1 RYRRWIIGAAILV
14 VALCIW
20 PLTRTSINPDLE
32 SYLPASMQS
41 KQNNR
46 LIEEIFGA
54 EEPILIVM
62 ESEDVLN
69 RSSLERIEQ
78 LDRAFS
84 MQPVFKR
91 VFSLFSVKEIRS
103 EEGMMVVD
111 PLIGSLPKSTDELE
125 LLRERIKGSDL
136 AYELVVSADFRYS
149 LIMLSSDK
157 SLDDVELLQIINQ
170 TLEKYPGDEKLRITG
185 QPVLRDEAS
194 NKIGR
199 DIMILL
205 PLGLLVMFVFLW
217 LSFRE
222 ARGVFLPISVV
233 IFSIVVSMALIPLF
247 GWELSIIGVL
257 IPIMML
263 AIANNYGVYF
273 IARYQDLN
281 AHNQNLSMP
290 QIVRKSFSYLFKPV
304 LFCGLT
310 TIVGILGLTTHLM
323 IPARQMG
330 VVTGLGIAFALAASL
345 LFVPAVLSLMKKGKP
360 HQDLSGKPNGPISA
374 FLYRTAAV
382 VIRRPKRVILGFTVF
397 FAVVVTGLLFFKLS
411 PDTNNILPE
420 KHSFNKAIAVADKN
434 FGGSKTISLMFEADA
449 KEPALLRELERYE
462 SELKSLP
469 QVGSVTSLTT
479 IIKQISMALND
490 PDEPGYNQIPQSR
503 EAVAQY
509 LELYGLSGDPE
520 DLEQFVDFD
529 FEHTLLTVQ
538 YRAASIEEIEA
549 VTDKINELNKSSEFA
564 PLTGGYSL
572 VEKEL
577 NESIMKGQNNS
588 LFFALLAIILLMSL
602 IFKSPVAGLIGSIPL
617 AFAVLSIFGLM
628 GWMGM
633 ELTIVTALLSSISIG
648 LGVDFTIQV
657 FWRIQWELN
666 RGKHYPA
673 AIRMTLKTIG
683 RGIVINAF
691 AVMLGFAVLFFSAFP
706 LVRSFGLLIILS
718 LLLCLISALILIPAI
733 CMLWKP
739 KFLSK
744 KTQHKSSPIAQKP
757 DKAQRA
763 VIPFVQLNTPNIK

>member
-1 RYRRWIIGAAILV
+1 MKSKHFVLRYRWFIILAGIAI
-14 VALCIW
+14 VALCVW
-20 PLTRTSINPDLE
+20 PLTRTTINPDLE

-46 LIEEIFGA
+46 QMEQVFGA

-62 ESEDVLN
+62 ESDDILN
-69 RSSLERIEQ
+69 PGSLERIEK
-78 LDRAFS
+78 LHRAFS
-84 MQPVFKR
+84 MQPAFKR
-91 VFSLFSVKEIRS
+91 VFSLFGVKDIRS

-111 PLIGSLPKSTDELE
+111 PLISAIPQSPVEMDA
-125 LLRERIKGSDL
+125 LRERIESNDL
-136 AYELVVSADFRYS
+136 AYELVVSSDFRYS

-157 SLDDVELLQIINQ
+157 SLEDAELLKIINQ
-170 TLEKYPGDEKLRITG
+170 TLEKYPGDEKLMVTG
-185 QPVLRDEAS
+185 QPVLREEAS

-233 IFSIVVSMALIPLF
+233 VFSIVVSMALIPLF

-281 AHNQNLSMP
+281 AHNQHLSMS

-330 VVTGLGIAFALAASL
+330 IVTGLGIAFALAASL

-360 HQDLSGKPNGPISA
+360 HQDLSGKANGPIA
-374 FLYRTAAV
+374 GFLHNTAAV
-382 VIRRPKRVILGFTVF
+382 VIRKPKAVIWGFTF
-397 FAVVVTGLLFFKLS
+397 FFILVVSGLLFFKLS

-420 KHSFNKAIAVADKN
+420 KHSFNKAIDVVDKH

-449 KEPALLRELERYE
+449 KEPALLKELERYE
-462 SELKSLP
+462 LELKKMP

-479 IIKQISMALND
+479 IIKKISMALND
-490 PDEPGYNQIPQSR
+490 PDEPGYNQIPPSR
-503 EAVAQY
+503 QAVAQY
-509 LELYGLSGDPE
+509 LELYGMSGDPE

-529 FEHTLLTVQ
+529 FEHSLLTVQ
-538 YRAASIEEIEA
+538 YQASSIEEIEA
-549 VTDKINELNKSSEFA
+549 VLHTIDELNKSSVFT

-588 LFFALLAIILLMSL
+588 LLFALLAIILLMSL
-602 IFKSPVAGLIGSIPL
+602 IFKSPVAGLLGSIPL

-666 RGKHYPA
+666 RGKNYPA
-673 AIRMTLKTIG
+673 AIRMSLKTIG

-718 LLLCLISALILIPAI
+718 LLLCLISALILIPAV

-739 KFLSK
+739 KFLNK
-744 KTQHKSSPIAQKP
+744 KGKKELT
-757 DKAQRA
+757 
-763 VIPFVQLNTPNIK
+763 N